1 MLVEVGALISWC
13 IYSYRIVML
22 LVPYMLASMTF
33 LLILLLFTAVSA
45 SPSTSLLFSS
55 SISNSSVSVS
65 TSPSTSVFLSS
76 SESQP
81 SSIFASQSTFSIGH
95 SSVTGKPTST
105 VSIGHSSVTGKP
117 TPQLSS
123 TVTQNVPVTTTTTT
137 GRAST
142 ALTSLQRDTCTFK
155 SELSQTQESNSN

>member
-55 SISNSSVSVS
+55 SLSNSSVNVS

-76 SESQP
+76 SENQP
-81 SSIFASQSTFSIGH
+81 SSIFASQSTVSIRH
-95 SSVTGKPTST
+95 SSVT
-105 VSIGHSSVTGKP
+105 VKP

-123 TVTQNVPVTTTTTT
+123 TVTQNVPVTTTKPTTT
-137 GRAST
+137 SGRAST
-142 ALTSLQRDTCTFK
+142 ALTSLQRDTRTFK